1 MIDLTNLLAYL
12 LNNTKQAKVNQV
24 KGLNAL
30 QTSIAR
36 GKLLI
41 TTK

>member
-1 MIDLTNLLAYL
+1 MIDLINILAYL
-12 LNNTKQAKVNQV
+12 LNNTKQAKANQV

-30 QTSIAR
+30 QASIER